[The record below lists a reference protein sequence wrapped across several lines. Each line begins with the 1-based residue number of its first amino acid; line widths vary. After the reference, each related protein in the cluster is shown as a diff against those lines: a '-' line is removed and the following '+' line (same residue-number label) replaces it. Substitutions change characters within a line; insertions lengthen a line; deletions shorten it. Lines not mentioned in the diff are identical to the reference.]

1 MKVTLYSQAD
11 CGMCREAE
19 AMLRRIAGRIQFEFS
34 IVDIDADS
42 AAQAKYWDRIPV
54 VVVDGEEVAAAP
66 LNERRLALALRR

>member
-1 MKVTLYSQAD
+1 MKVTLYTQAG

-42 AAQAKYWDRIPV
+42 AAQAKYWERIPV

-66 LNERRLALALRR
+66 LNERRLALALQR

>member
-1 MKVTLYSQAD
+1 LKVTLYTQAG

-42 AAQAKYWDRIPV
+42 AAQAKYWERIPV

-66 LNERRLALALRR
+66 LNERRLALALQR